1 MTEAPKTPDLKKLG
15 NWLNRM
21 KRYENTEPSV
31 VAMQALPHAM
41 AAAALK
47 FVCKTRSNDDELA
60 ALVVSHLLPDPV
72 LGPIAPPITNDQ
84 QKDCIKDL
92 FRKGV
97 GKPFPSSGGD
107 SNGFNILM
115 EEALE
120 KARAHNDNVRAEFSK
135 DLNKLVKGIPVGQR
149 TPIMIKLMR
158 DCFSDPDPVNRL
170 KTFRAATGDPIAD
183 TAVLDDDTYQ
193 EILQRFEQ
201 RFSEGDSGRSPH
213 ELEFVRRFDPESLE
227 DDEQPASAKD
237 GGYAGTK
244 IPLPPLPGAG
254 SAQRQA
260 AVPALHKR
268 VALGRDIHTDVA
280 HRFDTV
286 FSEFEGQVSESTLTT
301 ALAGVLRSKGTEAGV
316 AMRAAEIML
325 HANEEGRAHDQD
337 SQLIG
342 SLPVSFDSAL
352 STLSRELKET
362 IEEADEHFASQIARY
377 IESGA
382 KTPFGFDVNH
392 AASGK
397 EPRYDLVNAIH
408 RVMHAAPGGGTPSI
422 DDIESELIPL
432 TQDVL
437 AGAGRIPAVIPA
449 RFAREPFLAKNQTKL
464 RIVAGEMHKYLFGGG
479 RDQAAAVL
487 IRGKYPQQQKAEAGG
502 EIDAMRAKMAQYERL
517 QEQRAARQREIQALI
532 DAMQGKGRQPS
543 VREQVA

>member
-1 MTEAPKTPDLKKLG
+1 
-15 NWLNRM
+15 
-21 KRYENTEPSV
+21 
-31 VAMQALPHAM
+31 
-41 AAAALK
+41 
-47 FVCKTRSNDDELA
+47 
-60 ALVVSHLLPDPV
+60 
-72 LGPIAPPITNDQ
+72 
-84 QKDCIKDL
+84 
-92 FRKGV
+92 
-97 GKPFPSSGGD
+97 
-107 SNGFNILM
+107 
-115 EEALE
+115 
-120 KARAHNDNVRAEFSK
+120 
-135 DLNKLVKGIPVGQR
+135 
-149 TPIMIKLMR
+149 
-158 DCFSDPDPVNRL
+158 
-170 KTFRAATGDPIAD
+170 
-183 TAVLDDDTYQ
+183 
-193 EILQRFEQ
+193 
-201 RFSEGDSGRSPH
+201 
-213 ELEFVRRFDPESLE
+213 
-227 DDEQPASAKD
+227 
-237 GGYAGTK
+237 
-244 IPLPPLPGAG
+244 
-254 SAQRQA
+254 
-260 AVPALHKR
+260 
-268 VALGRDIHTDVA
+268 
-280 HRFDTV
+280 
-286 FSEFEGQVSESTLTT
+286 
-301 ALAGVLRSKGTEAGV
+301 
-316 AMRAAEIML
+316 MRAAEIML